1 MAWPQEWNQQLLAS
15 LTEFARQGLTA
26 SEIAAETGRTRN
38 AVIGKIHRHKIP
50 WNSQGG
56 RLVAK
61 RKRNRK
67 PSPSRAS
74 PAVMDA
80 RLHEKIVRR
89 EVPPL
94 PPPAPIIEPQ
104 IGTVTFADLAP
115 HHCRWPFGDPR
126 TPEFRYCGL
135 TQIDGK
141 PYCPAHAR
149 VAWERWRP

>member
-1 MAWPQEWNQQLLAS
+1 MALLQQWNEELLAS
-15 LTEFARQGLTA
+15 LTQFAKLGLTA
-26 SEIAAETGRTRN
+26 GQIAAKTGRTRS
-38 AVIGKIHRHKIP
+38 AVIGKIHRSKIP
-50 WNSQGG
+50 WNHQWGQFVG
-56 RLVAK
+56 K
-61 RKRNRK
+61 RERNRK
-67 PSPSRAS
+67 PSPARAS

-80 RLHEKIVRR
+80 RLREKISRR
-89 EVPPL
+89 PL

>member
-1 MAWPQEWNQQLLAS
+1 MASPQQWNQELLAS
-15 LTEFARQGLTA
+15 LTEFAKIGLTA
-26 SEIAAETGRTRN
+26 GQIAAKTGRTRS

-50 WNSQGG
+50 WNHQWGQLIG
-56 RLVAK
+56 K
-61 RKRNRK
+61 RERNRK
-67 PSPSRAS
+67 PSHARAS

-80 RLHEKIVRR
+80 RLREKISRR
-89 EVPPL
+89 EQ

-104 IGTVTFADLAP
+104 VGTVTLADLQP

-126 TPEFRYCGL
+126 TLEFRYCGL